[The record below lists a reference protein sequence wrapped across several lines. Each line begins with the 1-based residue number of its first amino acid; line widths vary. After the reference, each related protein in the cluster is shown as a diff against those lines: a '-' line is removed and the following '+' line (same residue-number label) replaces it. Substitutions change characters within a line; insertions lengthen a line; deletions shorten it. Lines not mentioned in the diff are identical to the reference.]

1 MADALTQI
9 ETARGHLNHPAPKS
23 RALGLLAA
31 TALTAI
37 SAVLLA
43 GVMVL
48 GPGIVIE
55 DPSVIDGS

>member
-1 MADALTQI
+1 
-9 ETARGHLNHPAPKS
+9 
-23 RALGLLAA
+23 LGLLAA